1 MIHPATVHFA
11 MVLPVVASAF
21 GVAYLI
27 NKKEIMSKIAARTT
41 LVAALAMIGVWY
53 TGSQAGPLIYNYL
66 DAAGKHELLEHKQ
79 LGLYLAIAM
88 AVIALL
94 QIAGCR
100 LKKFG
105 LEALAIVLLIGATFT
120 TFLQGKHGGEIVYEH
135 GQPFQMQQL
144 KNYLEND
151 DDLGMADDIDGAID
165 MIKEKTVTINKETT
179 AKIEKQLKKKTRSSS
194 VTMSTKNIDEAAKNK
209 MQQALDSYLKDKSSV
224 KEFYPCTQELTQWLK
239 RKESK

>member
-1 MIHPATVHFA
+1 MMIHPATVHFA

-27 NKKEIMSKIAARTT
+27 NRKEIMSKIAARTT

-66 DAAGKHELLEHKQ
+66 SEAGKHELLEHKQ

-88 AVIALL
+88 SIIALL

-105 LEALAIVLLIGATFT
+105 LEALAIVLLIGAMFT
-120 TFLQGKHGGEIVYEH
+120 TFLQGKHGGEIVYDH
-135 GQPFQMQQL
+135 GKPFQMEQL
-144 KNYLEND
+144 SDYLNND
-151 DDLGMADDIDGAID
+151 DDLGMADDVDAAISL
-165 MIKEKTVTINKETT
+165 IKKETSTINKETT
-179 AKIEKQLKKKTRSSS
+179 AKIQNIKVVEK
-194 VTMSTKNIDEAAKNK
+194 E
-209 MQQALDSYLKDKSSV
+209 DK
-224 KEFYPCTQELTQWLK
+224 E
-239 RKESK
+239 